1 MIEFLIGTSLSAAA
15 GLNAWIPL
23 LVLGLANRFVSFV
36 ELPTGSSWLSSDIA
50 LWVIG
55 ILLVLEIIADKVP
68 ALDSLNDIVQTAIR
82 PAAGGIV
89 FGAGSTAQTLNVSDP
104 SAFFSNNAWVP
115 IASGVVIALLVHALK
130 AAARPVLNVASAGLA
145 APMLSTAEDGVS
157 IAASVLALVA
167 PVLAFLAVVAA
178 IWGAIAFVRRRR
190 RRLRERD
197 ATAAIAGSSPLS
209 GTQTRRD
216 AREAP
221 EPK

>member
-1 MIEFLIGTSLSAAA
+1 MIAFLIGTSLSAAA

-36 ELPTGSSWLSSDIA
+36 ELPAGWSWLSSDIA

-55 ILLVLEIIADKVP
+55 ILLVLEIVADKVP

-104 SAFFSNNAWVP
+104 AAFFSNNAWVP

-145 APMLSTAEDGVS
+145 APVLSTAEDGVS
-157 IAASVLALVA
+157 VVASVLALVA
-167 PVLAFLAVVAA
+167 PVLAFLAMVAA
-178 IWGAIAFVRRRR
+178 IWGAIAFVGRRR

-197 ATAAIAGSSPLS
+197 ASAAA
-209 GTQTRRD
+209 
-216 AREAP
+216 ARAHPAP
-221 EPK
+221 